1 MDKITNKI
9 ITGFALVLL
18 AGLGIFGF
26 FKVTSFLDLYS
37 YNKNLE
43 TSISGAITATEGL
56 DSQIAEAKT
65 VFQETNDSKNS
76 DIADVLPSDE
86 DITSL
91 TRAFDDFSV
100 DNNFSNNPFFIS
112 SITYNDSTE
121 SDTGTYMM
129 LPLSVKVESSE
140 DNFYKFL
147 EYIENSGNL
156 DNRVRLMDITDVSTT
171 FVEDEDSNTISFSLN
186 INAYFQK

>member
-9 ITGFALVLL
+9 IVGFALILF

-26 FKVTSFLDLYS
+26 FKVTFFLDLYS

-43 TSISGAITATEGL
+43 TSISDAISATDDASSE
-56 DSQIAEAKT
+56 IASAKT

-76 DIADVLPSDE
+76 DIADVLPEDE
-86 DITSL
+86 DINSL
-91 TRAFDDFSV
+91 TRSFDEFAV
-100 DNNFSNNPFFIS
+100 ENNFSNNPFFIS
-112 SITYNDSTE
+112 SITYNDSEE
-121 SDTGTYMM
+121 SETGAYSI
-129 LPLSVKVESSE
+129 LPLSIDVEGSE

-156 DNRVRLMDITDVSTT
+156 DTHVRLMDITGVSTT
-171 FVEDEDSNTISFSLN
+171 FVEDEETGTISFSLE